1 MAIISVEIISD
12 VICPWCFIGYR
23 TLQRAIALYKK
34 TYPGG
39 SEDEFVIEWKPYF
52 IDQVA
57 PETSVL
63 INDRMARRMTRP
75 QIEAAQTRLKR
86 IGNTVGISFK
96 FGGYM
101 GSSVLAHR
109 VLHLAFGRGGS
120 QMQCMVADIL
130 FQYQFELE
138 KDVSQMHVVVEAAV
152 EAGMDRDVVR
162 EFLEGDGGK
171 EEIERAERKIR
182 ERGVKGVPCFYIGAG
197 GREEVQVVDGAGDM
211 EEIFE
216 ALIRA
221 QPRVSVMPLHYCPRV
236 YLSSL
241 GDHNSLS
248 TATRHP
254 FLAE

>member
-1 MAIISVEIISD
+1 MAVVSIEIISD

-39 SEDEFVIEWKPYF
+39 SEDEFVIKWKPYF

-57 PETSVL
+57 PGTSVL
-63 INDRMARRMTRP
+63 INGAHASPILCIKPHFDTTRLIRGQLDRMARRMTHS

-86 IGNTVGISFK
+86 IGNMVGISFR

-109 VLHLAFGRGGS
+109 VLHLAFERGGS
-120 QMQCMVADIL
+120 QMQCKVADIL

-138 KDVSQMHVVVEAAV
+138 KDVSLMHVVVEAAV
-152 EAGMDRDVVR
+152 EAGMDGNVVK
-162 EFLEGDGGK
+162 EFLEGEGGK
-171 EEIERAERKIR
+171 QEIERSQRKVK
-182 ERGVKGVPCFYIGAG
+182 ERGIKGVPCFWIGVG
-197 GREEVQVVDGAGDM
+197 GKVGVQVVDGAGEM

-216 ALIRA
+216 ALVRA
-221 QPRVSVMPLHYCPRV
+221 QPRNSV
-236 YLSSL
+236 
-241 GDHNSLS
+241 
-248 TATRHP
+248 
-254 FLAE
+254 